1 MRLLNFVVVSAA
13 ALGLVFASS
22 SVRAE
27 QAPAIPE
34 EPQLERYQELPE
46 PWREY
51 MIRAR
56 AAERI
61 ADPLQRCLAFPDL
74 PGNRWPEGHAAA
86 HCRHHFGAQGPT
98 LEELDDLVAQ
108 GELARLEQ
116 TFDRILAR
124 HFAEAEPGEEIHD
137 TLYDQML
144 AGTAEI
150 DRITAAWIG
159 QAPESAYANLAR
171 GAYLRGAAWK
181 ARGED
186 IASETPR
193 ESMRRMSELAD
204 AAIPYFER
212 AISINPKLIAAHV
225 GLLEIGM
232 LDSRPELEERAFA
245 SAEKVDPACVALAHA
260 RMRAL
265 QPRWGGSYEQMLA
278 YARRLSAHVPRRP
291 HLAMFVGAPFADRGD
306 RLAADKQFTRET
318 LEILEIAIATG
329 SDEGAFR
336 DAANVAINLTE
347 GQPDPIKGAAYLL
360 QESRFRETTAWGAR
374 QIAWQLVG
382 PEPEWS
388 LNYSLR
394 AVELEPGNTFANYLV
409 GSGLSAVRR
418 FDRAERAYRIAI
430 EDPDYRQT
438 SLREVAAMW
447 LYGDAEAQEANAKR
461 AGPYIDRLLREY
473 PDDGRAWIMRL
484 DHDMLMDRPV
494 GIDLLRKVLAK
505 LDRNDPPQADYAEMI
520 EEAMEQGG
528 ATATPR

>member
-193 ESMRRMSELAD
+193 
-204 AAIPYFER
+204 
-212 AISINPKLIAAHV
+212 K
-225 GLLEIGM
+225 
-232 LDSRPELEERAFA
+232 
-245 SAEKVDPACVALAHA
+245 AC
-260 RMRAL
+260 
-265 QPRWGGSYEQMLA
+265 
-278 YARRLSAHVPRRP
+278 
-291 HLAMFVGAPFADRGD
+291 
-306 RLAADKQFTRET
+306 
-318 LEILEIAIATG
+318 
-329 SDEGAFR
+329 
-336 DAANVAINLTE
+336 
-347 GQPDPIKGAAYLL
+347 
-360 QESRFRETTAWGAR
+360 
-374 QIAWQLVG
+374 
-382 PEPEWS
+382 
-388 LNYSLR
+388 
-394 AVELEPGNTFANYLV
+394 
-409 GSGLSAVRR
+409 
-418 FDRAERAYRIAI
+418 
-430 EDPDYRQT
+430 
-438 SLREVAAMW
+438 
-447 LYGDAEAQEANAKR
+447 
-461 AGPYIDRLLREY
+461 AG
-473 PDDGRAWIMRL
+473 
-484 DHDMLMDRPV
+484 
-494 GIDLLRKVLAK
+494 
-505 LDRNDPPQADYAEMI
+505 
-520 EEAMEQGG
+520 
-528 ATATPR
+528 

>member
-1 MRLLNFVVVSAA
+1 MRLLNFTVLSAVA
-13 ALGLVFASS
+13 VGFAFASS
-22 SVRAE
+22 TARAE
-27 QAPAIPE
+27 KAPPIPE
-34 EPQLERYQELPE
+34 ELELERYEEIPA
-46 PWREY
+46 PWKEY
-51 MIRAR
+51 FIQAR

-74 PGNRWPEGHAAA
+74 PGTRWPEGHAAA

-98 LEELDDLVAQ
+98 LEELDDLIGR

-159 QAPESAYANLAR
+159 KAPESAYANLAR

-232 LDSRPELEERAFA
+232 LDSRPEIEERAFA
-245 SAEKVDPACVALAHA
+245 SAEKVDPACVALANA

-278 YARRLSAHVPRRP
+278 YARRISAHVPGRP
-291 HLAMFVGAPFADRGD
+291 HLAMYVGAPFADRGN
-306 RLAADKQFTRET
+306 RLAADKQFTAET
-318 LEILEIAIATG
+318 LEILEIAIAAG
-329 SDEGAFR
+329 SHEGAMR
-336 DAANVAINLTE
+336 DAANVAINLT
-347 GQPDPIKGAAYLL
+347 GSAPDPVKGAAYLL
-360 QESRFRETTAWGAR
+360 QESRFRENTAWGAR
-374 QIAWQLVG
+374 QIAWQLVRT
-382 PEPEWS
+382 EPEWS
-388 LNYSLR
+388 LKYAYR
-394 AVELEPGNTFANYLV
+394 AVELAPENTFAQYLLGAGLHNV
-409 GSGLSAVRR
+409 GR
-418 FDRAERAYRIAI
+418 FDQAERAYRLAL
-430 EDPDYRQT
+430 EDPDFRQA
-438 SLREVAAMW
+438 SLSEVAAMW
-447 LYGDAEAQEANAKR
+447 LYGDSEAQEANAKR
-461 AGPYIDRLLREY
+461 AGPYIDLLLREY
-473 PDDGRAWIMRL
+473 PDDGWAWMMRL
-484 DHDMLMDRPV
+484 DLDMRMGRPV
-494 GIDLLRKVLAK
+494 GIDRLREVLAK
-505 LDRNDPPQADYAEMI
+505 LDRNDPRQADYAAMI

>member
-1 MRLLNFVVVSAA
+1 MHLLNLVAVSAV
-13 ALGLVFASS
+13 ALGLVFAPPSA
-22 SVRAE
+22 RAE
-27 QAPAIPE
+27 EPPAIPE
-34 EPQLERYQELPE
+34 EPQLELYGELPE

-51 MIRAR
+51 LIRAR

-74 PGNRWPEGHAAA
+74 PGNHWPEGHAAA
-86 HCRHHFGAQGPT
+86 HCRDHFGVQGPT
-98 LEELDDLVAQ
+98 LEKLGELVER
-108 GELARLEQ
+108 GELARLEEI
-116 TFDRILAR
+116 FDESLAR
-124 HFAEAEPGEEIHD
+124 HFSRADASEDIH
-137 TLYDQML
+137 
-144 AGTAEI
+144 GTFNYLLTGGGAEI
-150 DRITAAWIG
+150 DRITAAWLE
-159 QAPESAYANLAR
+159 QAPGSAYANLAR
-171 GAYLRGAAWK
+171 GAYFNGAAWK
-181 ARGED
+181 ARGAEL
-186 IASETPR
+186 ASETPR
-193 ESMRRMSELAD
+193 ENLRRMSGLVET
-204 AAIPYFER
+204 AIPFFEK
-212 AISINPKLIAAHV
+212 AVSINPRLIAAHT
-225 GLLEIGM
+225 GM
-232 LDSRPELEERAFA
+232 VDLGTLDSRPELEARAIA
-245 SAEKVDPACVALAHA
+245 LAEKVDPACVHLAKV

-278 YARRLSAHVPRRP
+278 YARRISAHVPGRP
-291 HLAMFVGAPFADRGD
+291 YLAMHVGAPFADRGD
-306 RLAADKQFTRET
+306 RLVADDQFTRET

-388 LNYSLR
+388 LKYSLR

-409 GSGLSAVRR
+409 GSGLGAVRR
-418 FDRAERAYRIAI
+418 FDQAERAYRIAI

-438 SLREVAAMW
+438 SLREAAAMW

-505 LDRNDPPQADYAEMI
+505 LDRNDPAQADYAEMI

-528 ATATPR
+528 TPATPR